1 MPPSELLPRSG
12 VGGPWAPGAGGP
24 WGKARDEVMA
34 VGQSRR
40 SLRGPQHR
48 GRRPVGQCQGVAI
61 PACGDADSWRSRRAA
76 MPVASDGPGRERA
89 PARDASG
96 QRAGAHPLPRSPCC
110 LTFQPG
116 APGPSS
122 ALQRSGR
129 WVMAWGCPT
138 GLGRLAVRKSLEAA
152 LGQRSPSPRHE
163 QRRGQIQ
170 SRARSTSA
178 RHGVQGCD
186 GTAVPRA
193 GTTSARAEAVVR
205 ASRFPASQPPHPPR
219 THPRGP
225 RALGAANWAPPS
237 PALALKKT
245 PPLSGIASPGLP
257 GAVPEAPV
265 PPSGDGSAPGAGE
278 PPSFVAQPPSR
289 THWCLGSRR

>member
-1 MPPSELLPRSG
+1 M
-12 VGGPWAPGAGGP
+12 
-24 WGKARDEVMA
+24 
-34 VGQSRR
+34 
-40 SLRGPQHR
+40 
-48 GRRPVGQCQGVAI
+48 
-61 PACGDADSWRSRRAA
+61 CGDAGGKRWPWEGESPGQRCFRAA
-76 MPVASDGPGRERA
+76 GGCSSTA
-89 PARDASG
+89 P
-96 QRAGAHPLPRSPCC
+96 QPPLP

-138 GLGRLAVRKSLEAA
+138 GLGGLAVRKSLEAA
-152 LGQRSPSPRHE
+152 LGQRSPSPCHE

-237 PALALKKT
+237 PALALKKPHRCQGS
-245 PPLSGIASPGLP
+245 PPLGYLEPPPRLRYPAMRTGLP
-257 GAVPEAPV
+257 RGRESPRALWH
-265 PPSGDGSAPGAGE
+265 S
-278 PPSFVAQPPSR
+278 PPSR